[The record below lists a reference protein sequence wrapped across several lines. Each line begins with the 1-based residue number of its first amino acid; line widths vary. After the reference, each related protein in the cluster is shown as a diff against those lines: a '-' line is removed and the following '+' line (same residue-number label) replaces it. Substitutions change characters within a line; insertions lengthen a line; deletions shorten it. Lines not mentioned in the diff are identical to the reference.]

1 MRTADGN
8 IISSGLGSGL
18 TSYSYSNVA
27 FMGSLITVGSSG
39 QVWVSSASSASVKV
53 KSLQGMRAVSGYSG
67 KVYIAGTGQ
76 SRQIGA
82 GSVNLKVIRTS
93 YSSSGKV
100 RISSVKV
107 SGGSGGAGGASG
119 GSVGADGASGG
130 SGSASV
136 GSGGSVTGATVLG
149 GAASMGA
156 NGAIKRYGSGITE
169 WTIQGATT
177 NNNAQDVEVIGD
189 FGGE

>member
-76 SRQIGA
+76 STLIGG

-119 GSVGADGASGG
+119 GSGI
-130 SGSASV
+130 ASV
-136 GSGGSVTGATVLG
+136 GSGGTVTGATVLG

>member
-18 TSYSYSNVA
+18 TSSSYSNEA

-39 QVWVSSASSASVKV
+39 QVWVSSASSAHVKV
-53 KSLQGMRAVSGYSG
+53 KSPQGIRAVRGHSG

-76 SRQIGA
+76 STQIGG

-107 SGGSGGAGGASG
+107 SGGSGGAGVSG
-119 GSVGADGASGG
+119 GSGGAGGASGG
-130 SGSASV
+130 SGSASG
-136 GSGGSVTGATVLG
+136 GSGGIVTGTTVLG
-149 GAASMGA
+149 SAASMSA

-169 WTIQGATT
+169 WTIQGATA
-177 NNNAQDVEVIGD
+177 NNAQEVEVIGD

>member
-39 QVWVSSASSASVKV
+39 QVWVSSASSAHVKV
-53 KSLQGMRAVSGYSG
+53 KSPQGIRAVRGHSG
-67 KVYIAGTGQ
+67 KVYVAGTGQ
-76 SRQIGA
+76 STQIGG

-107 SGGSGGAGGASG
+107 SGGSRGAGGASG
-119 GSVGADGASGG
+119 GSVGAGGASGG
-130 SGSASV
+130 SGSASG
-136 GSGGSVTGATVLG
+136 GSGGIVTGTTVLG
-149 GAASMGA
+149 SAASMGA

-169 WTIQGATT
+169 WTIQGTTT
-177 NNNAQDVEVIGD
+177 NNAQEVEVIGD

>member
-53 KSLQGMRAVSGYSG
+53 KSLRGMRAVSGYSG

-76 SRQIGA
+76 STQIGG

-107 SGGSGGAGGASG
+107 SGGIGGAGGASG
-119 GSVGADGASGG
+119 GSGGAGG
-130 SGSASV
+130 GGIASV
-136 GSGGSVTGATVLG
+136 GSGGTVTGATVLG